1 MNRSTERN
9 RKVQQE
15 PKLSFGSALKQNVRI
30 FLIIITIFKVQFKNT
45 NSAGK
50 KSKKSGSSKGSGN
63 KKQNYQTIPVSKIDE
78 SYNTDKGPDILN
90 SKEDINEFKGER
102 KGYLQDIPSEDS
114 SVFNSK
120 KVKIYFL

>member
-1 MNRSTERN
+1 M
-9 RKVQQE
+9 K
-15 PKLSFGSALKQNVRI
+15 
-30 FLIIITIFKVQFKNT
+30 TI
-45 NSAGK
+45 
-50 KSKKSGSSKGSGN
+50 
-63 KKQNYQTIPVSKIDE
+63 